1 LDAILY
7 KNGKTCAG
15 AALTDIDITKVA
27 WQGSWLRAVA
37 NQWFST
43 GPETLSNTGKYRSPK
58 TLEKSSRNRW
68 TPFSIKALW
77 PVNKAWNNFIDWY
90 YGGYIMGSHFAAHA
104 LPFDPPEPMET
115 RWSALMPDARNV
127 TPLYLQLARNLA
139 TAIHCGVWSA
149 GEALPSERTLSDA
162 IGVSRITA
170 RKAIELLVEQG
181 LIRRARGAGSFIT
194 PRVED
199 PLSRLTGFTKK
210 MQQRGFR
217 PDSVWL
223 ERGIRAANRDELVH
237 LGLSPGAAVTSL
249 RRLRR
254 ADGIVMA
261 VEHSA
266 L

>member
-1 LDAILY
+1 
-7 KNGKTCAG
+7 
-15 AALTDIDITKVA
+15 
-27 WQGSWLRAVA
+27 
-37 NQWFST
+37 
-43 GPETLSNTGKYRSPK
+43 
-58 TLEKSSRNRW
+58 
-68 TPFSIKALW
+68 
-77 PVNKAWNNFIDWY
+77 
-90 YGGYIMGSHFAAHA
+90 
-104 LPFDPPEPMET
+104 MET
-115 RWSALMPDARNV
+115 RWSALTPDARNI

-210 MQQRGFR
+210 MQQRGFT

-223 ERGIRAANRDELVH
+223 ERAVRPARRDELVQ
-237 LGLSPGAAVTSL
+237 LGLAPGSTVASL

-266 L
+266 LPASIVPDPAAVDASLYAYLERRGAAVVRAQQHFRAVNATSEIAALMNAELNAALLVITRVGFSADQRAIEFTDTYCRDGYYDFVAELRQ

>member
-1 LDAILY
+1 
-7 KNGKTCAG
+7 
-15 AALTDIDITKVA
+15 
-27 WQGSWLRAVA
+27 
-37 NQWFST
+37 
-43 GPETLSNTGKYRSPK
+43 
-58 TLEKSSRNRW
+58 
-68 TPFSIKALW
+68 
-77 PVNKAWNNFIDWY
+77 
-90 YGGYIMGSHFAAHA
+90 
-104 LPFDPPEPMET
+104 MET

-223 ERGIRAANRDELVH
+223 ERDIRAANRDELVH
-237 LGLSPGAAVTSL
+237 LGLSPGAAALPAAIVPDPLAIGVSL
-249 RRLRR
+249 YSYLEQRGAAVVR
-254 ADGIVMA
+254 ALQHFRA
-261 VEHSA
+261 VNASSEIASLMDIEPRSA
-266 L
+266 LLVITRIGYSADQRAIELTDTYCRDDYYDFVAELRT

>member
-1 LDAILY
+1 
-7 KNGKTCAG
+7 
-15 AALTDIDITKVA
+15 
-27 WQGSWLRAVA
+27 
-37 NQWFST
+37 
-43 GPETLSNTGKYRSPK
+43 
-58 TLEKSSRNRW
+58 
-68 TPFSIKALW
+68 
-77 PVNKAWNNFIDWY
+77 
-90 YGGYIMGSHFAAHA
+90 
-104 LPFDPPEPMET
+104 MET
-115 RWSALMPDARNV
+115 RWSALMPDVRNV

-210 MQQRGFR
+210 MEQRGFR

-223 ERGIRAANRDELVH
+223 ERDIRAANREEIVH
-237 LGLSPGAAVTSL
+237 LGLSPGAPVTSL

-254 ADGIVMA
+254 ADGILMA
-261 VEHSA
+261 VEQSGVPAFLVPHSPGVRESPFPYLGQKRPRA

>member
-1 LDAILY
+1 
-7 KNGKTCAG
+7 
-15 AALTDIDITKVA
+15 
-27 WQGSWLRAVA
+27 
-37 NQWFST
+37 
-43 GPETLSNTGKYRSPK
+43 
-58 TLEKSSRNRW
+58 
-68 TPFSIKALW
+68 
-77 PVNKAWNNFIDWY
+77 
-90 YGGYIMGSHFAAHA
+90 
-104 LPFDPPEPMET
+104 MET
-115 RWSALMPDARNV
+115 RWAALMPDVRNV
-127 TPLYLQLARNLA
+127 TPLYPQLARNLA

-210 MQQRGFR
+210 MEQRGFR

-223 ERGIRAANRDELVH
+223 ERDIRAANREEIVH
-237 LGLSPGAAVTSL
+237 LGLSPGAPVTSL

-266 L
+266 LPASIVPDPQAIGDSLYRYLEQRGLPVVRALQAFPPAKPATQIAGPV

>member
-1 LDAILY
+1 
-7 KNGKTCAG
+7 
-15 AALTDIDITKVA
+15 
-27 WQGSWLRAVA
+27 
-37 NQWFST
+37 
-43 GPETLSNTGKYRSPK
+43 
-58 TLEKSSRNRW
+58 
-68 TPFSIKALW
+68 
-77 PVNKAWNNFIDWY
+77 
-90 YGGYIMGSHFAAHA
+90 
-104 LPFDPPEPMET
+104 MET

-223 ERGIRAANRDELVH
+223 ERGIRPANRDELVH

-266 L
+266 LPAAVVPDPQAIGVSLYSYLEQRGKAVVRALQHFRAVNATSEIAALMDVEAGSALLVITRIGYSADQRAIELTDTYCRDDYYDFVAELRQ